1 MLDAVVAIAT
11 LGTVGMGTVLAVRQA
26 AAARDA
32 AGRVQF
38 DLSFPRDF
46 DERSAAALVAG
57 FSGLTV
63 SRWREAIGQP
73 ALVFEVSATA
83 AGVAHSLQ
91 APAGYVAVIAA
102 QLNAVGVRYEVTSPS
117 ARTHTAAHELRRS
130 DPLRELD
137 VRGGGAAATGLLAAL
152 QPLHPGERVAYQWII
167 APTFMGAFTEK
178 VLEIPIFASS
188 APATS
193 NREVRAWEREAAF
206 AACLR
211 VGIGAPTRARR
222 RELSR
227 GLIAALHRL
236 RGAGPTLRVRPV
248 PGALAASRFRRAVQ
262 PITAWPCVLRASEL
276 AIALA
281 LPINGPVLPGV
292 RTGGCRVLAPATE
305 IPREGRVLGES
316 NFPGLARPLAIG
328 PIETT
333 RHCLVN
339 GPTGVGKSV
348 LLQHAI
354 LADIAAGTGVCVVDP
369 KADLIDDLLERL
381 PAGSDRRVIVLDPA
395 DVEHPVG
402 FNLLRG
408 SAASPGLTVD
418 GLVTIMREQARGSW
432 GPRLEDLLRNSLL
445 TLIADPALTILEIE
459 PLLVDPRFRARLLG
473 RLDDPITLEPFWA
486 MYDALSEAERGQWT
500 APILNKIRPLAV
512 RPHVRRVVG
521 QSASTFKLTEILA
534 SGGILLVPLPKG
546 VLGADAARLLGAALI
561 AQLWQAI
568 LGRAAMPRDAR
579 RPFSVYVDEWA
590 DFVNLP
596 TSIGE
601 ALAQA
606 RGMNVGITLAGQHLH
621 QVPAALREDVL
632 TNCVTKVCFTQS
644 ATDARLFARELA
656 PFLTPGDL
664 QGLAAYEAVL
674 RPAVG
679 GGVAP
684 PATMRTLPP
693 GPVTSDAARTRARSR
708 QRYGRPAAEIEAE
721 LRARRQIDTAD
732 APIKRRRRR

>member
-1 MLDAVVAIAT
+1 MFDPIVGIPALGSIG
-11 LGTVGMGTVLAVRQA
+11 LGTLLAIRLA

-38 DLSFPRDF
+38 DLTFPRDF
-46 DERSAAALVAG
+46 DEHAATALVAG

-63 SRWREAIGQP
+63 SRWREATGQP
-73 ALVFEVSATA
+73 AVVFEAIASA

-91 APAGYVAVIAA
+91 APQGYVAVIAA
-102 QLNAVGVRYEVTSPS
+102 QLNAVGVRYELRPPS
-117 ARTHTAAHELRRS
+117 ARPHNAAVELRRT
-130 DPLRELD
+130 DPLREFD
-137 VRGGGAAATGLLAAL
+137 VGAGGAVSDGLLAAL
-152 QPLHPGERVAYQWII
+152 QPLRAGERVAYQWII
-167 APTFMGAFTEK
+167 APSFVSYSADGASAW
-178 VLEIPIFASS
+178 VLQRS
-188 APATS
+188 AEPTVRS
-193 NREVRAWEREAAF
+193 VRAWEREAAF
-206 AACLR
+206 SACLR
-211 VGIGAPTRARR
+211 VGVSAPSRARR

-227 GLIAALHRL
+227 GLLAALHRL
-236 RGAGPTLRVRPV
+236 RGAGPTLGVRPL
-248 PGALAASRFRRAVQ
+248 PAALAVSRFRRAVQ
-262 PITAWPCVLRASEL
+262 PIIAWPCVLRASEL

-281 LPINGPVLPGV
+281 LPIDGPILPGV
-292 RTGGCRVLAPATE
+292 RTGGCRLLAPAAD

-328 PIETT
+328 AAEST

-354 LADIAAGTGVCVVDP
+354 LADIAAGSGVCVIDP

-381 PAGSDRRVIVLDPA
+381 PAGASDRVIVLDPA
-395 DVEHPVG
+395 DVDRPVG

-408 SAASPGLTVD
+408 SALTPELTVD

-432 GPRLEDLLRNSLL
+432 GPRLEDLLRNTLL
-445 TLIADPALTILEIE
+445 TLCADPTMTILEVE
-459 PLLVDPRFRARLLG
+459 PCLIDQRFRGRLLA

-486 MYDALSEAERGQWT
+486 MYDALSDAERGQWT

-512 RPHVRRVVG
+512 RPHVRRMVG
-521 QSASTFKLTEILA
+521 QSASSFQLTEVLA
-534 SGGILLVPLPKG
+534 GGGILLVPLPKG
-546 VLGADAARLLGAALI
+546 VIGSDAARLLGAALI

-568 LGRAAMPRDAR
+568 LGRAALPRADR

-601 ALAQA
+601 ALAQS
-606 RGMNVGITLAGQHLH
+606 RGMNVGWTLAGQHLH

-656 PFLTPGDL
+656 PYLSAEDL

-679 GGVAP
+679 GGIAP

-693 GPVTSDAARTRARSR
+693 GPVTNDAAATRARSR
-708 QRYGRPAAEIEAE
+708 QRYGRPAAEIESD
-721 LRARRQIDTAD
+721 LRARRQLDAPD